1 MSDQPLSATTVLNA
15 ELDELLADSRGAA
28 PAQGRAA
35 VLGSPIDHSLSPV
48 LHGAAYDS
56 LGLTEWSFSKVAVG
70 GEGEPTLAEHLAS
83 LREGAGL
90 GAEADAAGAA
100 PWRGFAV
107 TMPLKEDAVALA
119 TVVTERAYRLGAAN
133 TLLAVPGGWAA
144 DNTDTVGV
152 REALREVGVGSAPRV
167 VLLGSGATARSALG
181 ALSVLGAEHVTFAV
195 RSAVRPESEALAREL
210 GMAIEVVSLGD
221 AEVLT
226 DAIARAD
233 ATVSALPHGT
243 SLHLP
248 DVEPGRLHRAVLLD
262 VVYGGWPSP
271 LASWASAGG
280 ATVLSGLP
288 MLLHQAV
295 EQVRLMT
302 GQVPDVA
309 AMRAALQAHTGPA
322 GW

>member
-1 MSDQPLSATTVLNA
+1 MRETLLNS
-15 ELDELLADSRGAA
+15 ELEECLLRFRGSGPADGT
-28 PAQGRAA
+28 AA

-48 LHGAAYDS
+48 LHGAAYES
-56 LGLTEWSFSKVAVG
+56 LGLSRWSFSRAAVG
-70 GEGEPTLAEHLAS
+70 GDGEPTLAQY
-83 LREGAGL
+83 LRACACDRATE
-90 GAEADAAGAA
+90 A

-107 TMPLKEDAVALA
+107 TMPLKEDALALSVTA
-119 TVVTERAYRLGAAN
+119 TERARRLGAAN

-152 REALREVGVGSAPRV
+152 RESLREVGVTSAPRV
-167 VLLGSGATARSALG
+167 VVLGSGATSRSALG
-181 ALSVLGAEHVTFAV
+181 ALSVLGARHVTFAV

-210 GMAIEVVSLGD
+210 DMEIGEVSLGD
-221 AEVLT
+221 ADALT
-226 DAIARAD
+226 EAIARAD

-243 SLHLP
+243 TLHLP
-248 DVEPGRLHRAVLLD
+248 EVGPERLRGAVLLD

-271 LASWASAGG
+271 LAAWASSGG
-280 ATVLSGLP
+280 ARVLSGLP

-302 GQVPDVA
+302 GRRPDVA
-309 AMRAALQAHTGPA
+309 AMRAALQAATGPA

>member
-1 MSDQPLSATTVLNA
+1 MLTQKRLLNA
-15 ELDELLADSRGAA
+15 DLEALLAESRGAA
-28 PAQGRAA
+28 PSGGRAA

-48 LHGAAYDS
+48 LHGAAYES
-56 LGLTEWSFSKVAVG
+56 LGLSGWSFSRAAVG
-70 GEGEPTLAEHLAS
+70 GDGEPALAEHLAS
-83 LREGAGL
+83 LSGEVGAPDVPGHV
-90 GAEADAAGAA
+90 

-107 TMPLKEDAVALA
+107 TMPLKEDALAFAVAA
-119 TVVTERAYRLGAAN
+119 TERAQRLGAAN

-152 REALREVGVGSAPRV
+152 REALREVGVVATPRV
-167 VLLGSGATARSALG
+167 TVLGSGATARSALG
-181 ALSVLGAEHVTFAV
+181 ALSVLGAEHVTFGV
-195 RSAVRPESEALAREL
+195 RSAVRLESEALAREL
-210 GMAIEVVSLGD
+210 GMAIDVVSLGD
-221 AEVLT
+221 AGALT
-226 DAIARAD
+226 EAVASSD

-243 SLHLP
+243 SLLLP
-248 DVEPGRLHRAVLLD
+248 GVETGRLSKAVLLD

-280 ATVLSGLP
+280 ARVLSGLP

>member
-1 MSDQPLSATTVLNA
+1 MQRTLLNV
-15 ELDELLADSRGAA
+15 ELEQLLAGSRGDS
-28 PAQGRAA
+28 PAEGRAA
-35 VLGSPIDHSLSPV
+35 VLGSPIAHSLSPV
-48 LHGAAYDS
+48 LHGAAYAS
-56 LGLTEWSFSKVAVG
+56 LGLGGWSFTRAAVG
-70 GEGEPTLAEHLAS
+70 GEGESTLVDHLAS
-83 LREGAGL
+83 LGDGS
-90 GAEADAAGAA
+90 GA

-107 TMPLKEDAVALA
+107 TMPLKEDALALA
-119 TVVTERAYRLGAAN
+119 VAATERAQRLGAAN

-152 REALREVGVGSAPRV
+152 REALREVGVVSAPRV

-181 ALSVLGAEHVTFAV
+181 ALSVLGAKHVTFAV
-195 RSAVRPESEALAREL
+195 RSSVRPESETLAREL
-210 GMAIEVVSLGD
+210 GMSIEVVSLGD
-221 AEVLT
+221 AGALT
-226 DAIARAD
+226 DAIAQAD
-233 ATVSALPHGT
+233 AAVSALPHGT

-248 DVEPGRLHRAVLLD
+248 AVSPGQLDRAVLLD

-280 ATVLSGLP
+280 ASVLSGLP

-302 GQVPDVA
+302 GRVPDVA
-309 AMRAALQAHTGPA
+309 AMRTALQAETGPA